1 MKVINDIVGKNL
13 KIYQDDDFFKF
24 SLESVLLPNFVN
36 INLKDKKIL
45 DLCTGNAPIP
55 LILST
60 KTKAKI
66 YGVELQ
72 EEIYDLASD
81 SVKLNNKE
89 ITEINSDNYANILQA
104 VHDDLDSYVGMKIK
118 ITGYIYRLIDFEENQ
133 FVIARDMYINKEK
146 TQSVVVGF
154 LTQYKNAKNFKNGE
168 WVELIGVIEKG
179 KYHNEE
185 IPIIK
190 VTELEIVN
198 APEDSFVI
206 HPSDTYIP
214 TSGLL

>member
-1 MKVINDIVGKNL
+1 MFIYNIKINGGIALKAIIV
-13 KIYQDDDFFKF
+13 
-24 SLESVLLPNFVN
+24 
-36 INLKDKKIL
+36 
-45 DLCTGNAPIP
+45 
-55 LILST
+55 ILSIFMLFVFGISVY
-60 KTKAKI
+60 KI
-66 YGVELQ
+66 FFTSGKFELNDKIQ
-72 EEIYDLASD
+72 A
-81 SVKLNNKE
+81 KE

-104 VHDDLDSYVGMKIK
+104 VHDDLDSYVGVKIK
-118 ITGYIYRLIDFEENQ
+118 ITGYVYRLIDFEENQ

-154 LTQYKNAKNFKNGE
+154 LAQYKNTKNLKNGE
-168 WVELIGVIEKG
+168 WVKLTGVIEKG

-185 IPIIK
+185 VPIIK

-206 HPSDTYIP
+206 PPSDTYIP